1 MRDLMLLE
9 RPSRTAPDVLG
20 LVPAE
25 ASVAWTAWDWLTMA
39 QRCVRLSRHNIE
51 ALVTSLALPVMVM
64 VLFVYLFGGAIN
76 TGTRYVTYVVPGVL
90 VLCSAFGSANTAVA
104 VSQDMTTG
112 IIDRFRSMD
121 VSGAAVLSGHVAA
134 SVVRNIASTILVL
147 GVALLI
153 GFRPHL
159 GVSAGLAGIGVLLVF
174 SLAISWVAAAFGLL
188 AGSPEAA
195 AGFTLGL
202 GFLPYP
208 SSAFVR
214 VATMP
219 HWLQGFARHQPVTPV
234 VQSLRGLLLGT
245 PVGSNPWTALA
256 WCVGLVL
263 VAAAAS
269 RALFGRRTT

>member
-9 RPSRTAPDVLG
+9 RPGRTTPDVLG
-20 LVPAE
+20 LVPLE
-25 ASVAWTAWDWLTMA
+25 ASVAWTARDWLTMA
-39 QRCVRLSRHNIE
+39 SRCVRLSARNIE
-51 ALVTSLALPVMVM
+51 ALVMSLAMPVMVM
-64 VLFVYLFGGAIN
+64 LLFVYLFGGAIN

-90 VLCSAFGSANTAVA
+90 VLCAAYGSATTAVA

-112 IIDRFRSMD
+112 IVDRFRSMD
-121 VSGAAVLSGHVAA
+121 VSGAAVLAGHVVA
-134 SVVRNIASTILVL
+134 SVVRNIASTVLVL

-159 GVSAGLAGIGVLLVF
+159 GVSSALAATGVLLVF
-174 SLAISWVAAAFGLL
+174 SLAISWVAATLGLL

-214 VATMP
+214 IATMP
-219 HWLQGFARHQPVTPV
+219 HWLQGLARHQPVTPV
-234 VQSLRGLLLGT
+234 VQSLRGFLLGT
-245 PVGSNPWTALA
+245 PVGSNAWTALA
-256 WCVGLVL
+256 WCLGLVL
-263 VAAAAS
+263 VAVVVS
-269 RALFGRRTT
+269 RTVFGRRTA

>member
-9 RPSRTAPDVLG
+9 RPSRTSPDVLG
-20 LVPAE
+20 WVPAE
-25 ASVAWTAWDWLTMA
+25 ASVAWTARAWLTMA
-39 QRCVRLSRHNIE
+39 QRCVRLSRRNVE
-51 ALVTSLALPVMVM
+51 ALVTSLAMPVMVM

-90 VLCSAFGSANTAVA
+90 VLCTAFASANTAVA
-104 VSQDMTTG
+104 VSQDMAIG

-134 SVVRNIASTILVL
+134 SVVRNIASTALVL

-159 GVSAGLAGIGVLLVF
+159 GVSAGLAATGVLLVF
-174 SLAISWVAAAFGLL
+174 SLAISWVAAALGLL

-214 VATMP
+214 IATMP
-219 HWLQGFARHQPVTPV
+219 HWLQGFARYQPVTSV
-234 VQSLRGLLLGT
+234 VQSLRGLLLGK

-256 WCVGLVL
+256 WCVGLVI
-263 VAAAAS
+263 VAVVAS
-269 RALFGRRTT
+269 GAVFGRRTA